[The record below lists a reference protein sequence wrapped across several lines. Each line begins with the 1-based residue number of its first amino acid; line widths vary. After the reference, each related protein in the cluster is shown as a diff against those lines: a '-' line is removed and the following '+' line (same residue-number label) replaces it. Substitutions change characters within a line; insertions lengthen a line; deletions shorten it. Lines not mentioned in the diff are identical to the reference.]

1 MAMFGPAAQARFS
14 ELANY
19 MAVGSQAGRMPG
31 QRIPGGLRFT
41 RDMSPRVPFANMNA
55 VRAAVRQDSADLAA
69 LRALGV
75 AANGGSMNSLSP
87 STVIS
92 PGPTQ
97 VIRPSAQAPQRQAAP
112 QAGASSSL
120 ITSTPSPAEVAL
132 ATTTLLGG

>member
-1 MAMFGPAAQARFS
+1 M
-14 ELANY
+14 
-19 MAVGSQAGRMPG
+19 V
-31 QRIPGGLRFT
+31 
-41 RDMSPRVPFANMNA
+41 PRVPFANFGA
-55 VRAAVRQDSADLAA
+55 TRAALRQETAQLNA
-69 LRALGV
+69 LRALG
-75 AANGGSMNSLSP
+75 GGGMNSLSP

>member
-1 MAMFGPAAQARFS
+1 MAQLAAGNRAATGIEGWAQAARGFV
-14 ELANY
+14 ANRAAMERMTPIQRWAQ
-19 MAVGSQAGRMPG
+19 MATAVATSNT
-31 QRIPGGLRFT
+31 F
-41 RDMSPRVPFANMNA
+41 SPR
-55 VRAAVRQDSADLAA
+55 
-69 LRALGV
+69 
-75 AANGGSMNSLSP
+75 
-87 STVIS
+87 STSRSQVIS